1 MASRGPET
9 LTPRPSVRDC
19 RASCVAPKARRGK
32 LCFCLRSGLKTT
44 LRCGTGSRTSR
55 SVGLLPSLG
64 GQWGAGPS
72 LGAMKWG
79 SLAGEIPQ
87 RPVGSSQAPKLQ
99 ANDGPHGQQ
108 ENTTH
113 LDPWKGLAPP
123 NQVPDDWAW
132 AGPLPGSPALSLAS
146 TQRSAGRTI
155 WGGAPQGGERHGH
168 DFKSLVSGSGRSPCM
183 ASPLQEGTPHPQK
196 FREKAG
202 PMAATRPPSLG
213 FPRPGRRSG
222 LLQARRTLPHGRKA
236 GSPVALLQLPALLAP
251 CPHSW
256 DCPLVP
262 GKLSSSLILSLLRK
276 KGTSFSFCLRLQ
288 SASPW
293 HCCRARLYLKF
304 HILFTVD
311 FFWYRF

>member
-1 MASRGPET
+1 MGHTDSRRIPPTLTPGRASLPRTRFQMTGPGQGPSRGPQ
-9 LTPRPSVRDC
+9 PS
-19 RASCVAPKARRGK
+19 AWPAHRGVQGG
-32 LCFCLRSGLKTT
+32 RSG
-44 LRCGTGSRTSR
+44 
-55 SVGLLPSLG
+55 
-64 GQWGAGPS
+64 
-72 LGAMKWG
+72 
-79 SLAGEIPQ
+79 
-87 RPVGSSQAPKLQ
+87 
-99 ANDGPHGQQ
+99 
-108 ENTTH
+108 
-113 LDPWKGLAPP
+113 
-123 NQVPDDWAW
+123 
-132 AGPLPGSPALSLAS
+132 
-146 TQRSAGRTI
+146 
-155 WGGAPQGGERHGH
+155 GGAPQRGERHGH

-256 DCPLVP
+256 DCPLVL

>member
-1 MASRGPET
+1 M
-9 LTPRPSVRDC
+9 
-19 RASCVAPKARRGK
+19 
-32 LCFCLRSGLKTT
+32 
-44 LRCGTGSRTSR
+44 
-55 SVGLLPSLG
+55 LLPAVRPENHPQVWDREPDFSQCGSLALS
-64 GQWGAGPS
+64 WWAVGAGPS

-236 GSPVALLQLPALLAP
+236 ESPVALLQLPALLAP

-293 HCCRARLYLKF
+293 HCCRARLYLKC